1 MKPAKI
7 LAGIAGA
14 GALAGA
20 GAESPLVTS
29 ISVIILA
36 LGALLDRD
44 QDGVPDFIEK
54 WRRKRRKKK
63 LADRVREHTTIST
76 IVK

>member
-20 GAESPLVTS
+20 GADSPLVTS

-44 QDGVPDFIEK
+44 QDGVPDFLER
-54 WRRKRRKKK
+54 WRRKRRKK